1 METFQFMQIAVA
13 TPKVQSYSVS
23 QQERQPQQ
31 LKLEASVADS
41 FTPSVVQERSGAN
54 FKKVAPLGAL
64 LLFLGSCAQQVE
76 KKAAPVVEKAVEH
89 NTGKVEEKVGP
100 SANLFITKIKKSTL
114 YKTVEPMSVKLP
126 TQGNNEATTSAS
138 PDFASLSAKQ
148 KNEIGYRTIKVL
160 SCNEKDG
167 KFSLAFNTGK
177 PLVNFKSIKDCEES
191 QLKTTETLMNRG
203 SITFPD
209 SIVDLQQQRGST
221 GTNGLFINLIQGE
234 GFGENPLEG
243 R

>member
-1 METFQFMQIAVA
+1 MQIAVA

-54 FKKVAPLGAL
+54 FKKVPPLGAL

-100 SANLFITKIKKSTL
+100 SASLFITKIKKSTL

-126 TQGNNEATTSAS
+126 TQGNNEATTSAL

-148 KNEIGYRTIKVL
+148 KNEIGYRTIKAL
-160 SCNEKDG
+160 SCDEKNGQFPLSFMTGEPLAIFPTFEDCQG
-167 KFSLAFNTGK
+167 KIIETST
-177 PLVNFKSIKDCEES
+177 
-191 QLKTTETLMNRG
+191 TLMNRG
-203 SITFPD
+203 STTFQN
-209 SIVDLQQQRGST
+209 SIVDLQQKNGST